1 MNGNLL
7 VYHGKH
13 SDCYWLVDTQAR
25 YDAAMVALF
34 NLLDEYG
41 YYRSKVD
48 RFNVI
53 LLAARGGEL
62 KYIKDILESHNGY
75 EYESWDIEKA
85 EDATER

>member
-1 MNGNLL
+1 
-7 VYHGKH
+7 
-13 SDCYWLVDTQAR
+13 
-25 YDAAMVALF
+25 
-34 NLLDEYG
+34 
-41 YYRSKVD
+41 
-48 RFNVI
+48 VI